1 METIQDHYMPQPT
14 ETDVQASQPTLDHR
28 KLAINLARD
37 LVQPFLAVRTFVQ
50 KHPHFDPDELVTKW
64 ERVLRAVSRFGES
77 LGHELRVINGEKLP
91 LDADPCSL
99 PPAIPET
106 EKTPR
111 ALAAQFISTIAG
123 YAEDLLNYLLQ
134 HPDVFSPTVVM
145 TKYAT
150 ILLALQ
156 RYEFP
161 LHTVV
166 QHLCADR
173 DPWVTRQPN

>member
-1 METIQDHYMPQPT
+1 METIQDHRMPEPT
-14 ETDVQASQPTLDHR
+14 EIDVQAFQPALDHR

-50 KHPHFDPDELVTKW
+50 KHPHFDPDDLVTKW

-91 LDADPCSL
+91 LDSHPCSL
-99 PPAIPET
+99 PPASPDAG
-106 EKTPR
+106 KAPR
-111 ALAAQFISTIAG
+111 ALAAQFITTIAG

-134 HPDVFSPTVVM
+134 NPDAFSPTVVM

-166 QHLCADR
+166 QLLCADR
-173 DPWVTRQPN
+173 DPWVTRKPN